1 MITIKD
7 VEHVALLARLE
18 LSPEEKEMYTDQLNV
33 ILKYISKLEELDTEN
48 VLPTAHV
55 LSLQNVLREDEVYP
69 SLDRA
74 AVLGN
79 GPSTE
84 KGQFKVPRIV

>member
-18 LSPEEKEMYTDQLNV
+18 LSQEEKEMYTEQLNL
-33 ILKYISKLEELDTEN
+33 ILNHIDKLEELDTEN
-48 VLPTAHV
+48 VPPTAHV

-69 SLDRA
+69 SLERA
-74 AVLGN
+74 AVLEN
-79 GPSTE
+79 GPNTE